1 MNRSSLKSTPSY
13 VGQWPAATQKNETAR
28 AGEVVNTS
36 SSRSPSHVQ
45 IGSVTSLNVNEIIKS
60 LERDRPDLRSVGFTL
75 SAELSPAD
83 LERFL
88 QVLAGHREIEH
99 LVINERLTLSGPGL
113 RLWPQDEPG
122 TAAGTAPQHEHV
134 AQFIGLLAQAAFE
147 AQDHKTLKLVSAIQ
161 PDHVLPLEVRPTI
174 DQARM
179 LSTCGV
185 GYSLKVPAGIDELS
199 KLMVLMDDAS
209 TCPSQVCFVVPQGAS
224 HLISAQLYYVMS
236 LDCAVTDFV
245 IEGANR
251 LPKVS
256 SPLSRDRL
264 SARDRLD
271 SLTLVFDPDIKGSG
285 ASADLVGHLAP
296 TALTVARCMGAQFG
310 EFVKALEVNPNVSA
324 IKRIAVVAYDQDPS
338 AGSYSAVVETLL
350 QSPYAIEQLSLFTP
364 SMPMSVEEMSLLRE
378 RMKRMALDDGVLEQV
393 SLDGRWKL
401 QNALRDAWPL
411 FHFDAQS
418 PLLLS
423 DRVEQI
429 RLRREAWEAMTPYE
443 QMVELVAST
452 RRGRLH

>member
-13 VGQWPAATQKNETAR
+13 VGKWPAATHKNETAR
-28 AGEVVNTS
+28 TGEVVNTS

-45 IGSVTSLNVNEIIKS
+45 IGPVTSLNVNEIISS

-75 SAELSPAD
+75 SAELPPAD

-134 AQFIGLLAQAAFE
+134 AQFIGLLAQAAFK
-147 AQDHKTLKLVSAIQ
+147 AQDHETLKLVAAVE

-179 LSTCGV
+179 LSNCGV
-185 GYSLKVPAGIDELS
+185 GYSLKVPADIDELS
-199 KLMVLMDDAS
+199 KLLVLMDDPS
-209 TCPSQVCFVVPQGAS
+209 TCPTQVRFAVPHGAT

-251 LPKVS
+251 LPEVS
-256 SPLSRDRL
+256 SPLNRDRL
-264 SARDRLD
+264 GARNRLD
-271 SLTLVFDPDIKGSG
+271 SLTLEFDPNVKGSG
-285 ASADLVGHLAP
+285 ASADLIRRLAP
-296 TALTVARCMGAQFG
+296 TKLTVARCTGAQLG
-310 EFVKALEVNPNVSA
+310 ELVESMGVSPTLLA
-324 IKRIAVVAYDQDPS
+324 IKHISVVAYPEDPS
-338 AGSYSAVVETLL
+338 AFSYANVVETLL
-350 QSPYAIEQLSLFTP
+350 QSPFAIEQLSLFTP
-364 SMPMSVEEMSLLRE
+364 SMPMSVDDMSQLRE
-378 RMKRMALDDGVLEQV
+378 RMKGMAQVDGVLERV
-393 SLDGRWKL
+393 SLDGRWKY
-401 QNALRDAWPL
+401 QNTLRDAWPL

-429 RLRREAWEAMTPYE
+429 RQRREAWEAMTPTE
-443 QMVELVAST
+443 QMVALVATT
-452 RRGRLH
+452 RRERLH